1 MRKIV
6 QIWVLFFFLNNL
18 CRQVVKHGCYQWA
31 HWAVIIV
38 WAYLHWQ
45 QSVCSH
51 YQSPVQ
57 YTHNALSVFIDTRSS
72 ANTQTSWYHP
82 LKCEDCSWSHRKTW
96 GEILKTYCWHERP
109 CWGSLLFLL
118 PRLHLAYLCPWV
130 MMSCG
135 FCDDISSDW
144 IHKLSCFQ
152 PQQNVR
158 TVFPH
163 MPRKT
168 THHLLIRISLF
179 SLKMTEA
186 EHQFC
191 WQPLKFGM
199 LNCGGPKSLGS
210 SHICLKVAC
219 R

>member
-1 MRKIV
+1 MRIALDLTGKREVKYSKHIV
-6 QIWVLFFFLNNL
+6 GMKGLAGEVCCFSYHDYILLTHACAHGL
-18 CRQVVKHGCYQWA
+18 C
-31 HWAVIIV
+31 
-38 WAYLHWQ
+38 
-45 QSVCSH
+45 
-51 YQSPVQ
+51 
-57 YTHNALSVFIDTRSS
+57 
-72 ANTQTSWYHP
+72 
-82 LKCEDCSWSHRKTW
+82 
-96 GEILKTYCWHERP
+96 P
-109 CWGSLLFLL
+109 C
-118 PRLHLAYLCPWV
+118 LCPWV

-191 WQPLKFGM
+191 WQPLKLGM